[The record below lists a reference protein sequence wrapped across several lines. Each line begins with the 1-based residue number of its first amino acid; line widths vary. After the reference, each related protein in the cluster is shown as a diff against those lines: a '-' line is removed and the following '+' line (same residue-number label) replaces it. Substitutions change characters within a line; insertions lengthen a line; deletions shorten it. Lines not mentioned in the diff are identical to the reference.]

1 MNVSVEQEVRLA
13 IRRLVAE
20 EVEKNIPKNFSSII
34 KKEMEFSVQK
44 EKIKEIAVDEIG
56 NYISS
61 HNIIESIVKD
71 NISKYKK
78 EIERF
83 ILDMAKNDTEFI
95 GIIEEQIKEYILQFN
110 DNCVLDEMIE
120 STLSDYKFKIV
131 PKQKGK
137 KG

>member
-95 GIIEEQIKEYILQFN
+95 GIIEDQIKEYILQFD